1 MRIGLSLLVD
11 PRRVSDVLQPYL
23 AEHPGVETFFKE
35 CYLGD
40 LEQRLHDGQLDIVI
54 RPRAGSGPVP
64 KSVVRT
70 SFYEEDLFYLA
81 RQTGNAA
88 AGEGAVWLKDIAGEV
103 FVLGPDGCGLAAMT
117 RNLFE
122 KAGATLKEYTGQAL
136 SYQVMLDWADIGI
149 GATILPESKITSPF
163 REKARRLMLTPK
175 KPARASFE
183 ALWMRDT
190 AYPRHVIDMHRHFLD
205 RVPLLL
211 GGAAPRQL
219 PGGGQSQMRRPSWTR
234 TNTPVRK
241 SDLELGDDGRL
252 ALGIEEMQAAGL
264 HRQAHLIASRDLG
277 LGRNT
282 GHRDARLAD
291 PRLQQDLRAELLHH
305 LDLGGEAAAHGAV
318 AAQGQVFGAFRPMI
332 AGRPCQASSSPAP
345 AARG

>member
-1 MRIGLSLLVD
+1 MNLRHLEFALTAALERSFSRAAERCHVTQPTLSNGIALLEGELGGQIFVRTTRKVELSALGQQILPLIEAVVRARIELETGVRSFHDPSHKVARIGLSLLVD

-54 RPRAGSGPVP
+54 RPGAGSEPMP

-88 AGEGAVWLKDIAGEV
+88 AGEGAVSLKDIAGEI

-219 PGGGQSQMRRPSWTR
+219 PGRGQS
-234 TNTPVRK
+234 
-241 SDLELGDDGRL
+241 
-252 ALGIEEMQAAGL
+252 
-264 HRQAHLIASRDLG
+264 
-277 LGRNT
+277 
-282 GHRDARLAD
+282 
-291 PRLQQDLRAELLHH
+291 HH
-305 LDLGGEAAAHGAV
+305 LEK
-318 AAQGQVFGAFRPMI
+318 F
-332 AGRPCQASSSPAP
+332 
-345 AARG
+345 ART

>member
-1 MRIGLSLLVD
+1 MNLRHLEFTLAAALERSFSRAAERCHVTQPTLSNGIALLEGELGGQIFVRTTRKVELSAFGQQILPLIEAVVRARSELETGVRSFHDPSHKVARIGLSLLVD
-11 PRRVSDVLQPYL
+11 PRRVSDVVQPYL

-54 RPRAGSGPVP
+54 RPRAGAEPVP

-81 RQTGNAA
+81 RQTGNSA
-88 AGEGAVWLKDIAGEV
+88 AGEGAVSLKDIAGEI

-117 RNLFE
+117 RNLFK

-163 REKARRLMLTPK
+163 REQARRLMLTPK

-183 ALWMRDT
+183 ALWMRDA

-211 GGAAPRQL
+211 GGAAPRQP
-219 PGGGQSQMRRPSWTR
+219 PGR
-234 TNTPVRK
+234 
-241 SDLELGDDGRL
+241 GRSHDR
-252 ALGIEEMQAAGL
+252 EKFAA
-264 HRQAHLIASRDLG
+264 
-277 LGRNT
+277 T
-282 GHRDARLAD
+282 
-291 PRLQQDLRAELLHH
+291 
-305 LDLGGEAAAHGAV
+305 
-318 AAQGQVFGAFRPMI
+318 
-332 AGRPCQASSSPAP
+332 
-345 AARG
+345 

>member
-1 MRIGLSLLVD
+1 MNLRHLEFALAAALERSFSRAAERCHVTQPTLSNGIALLEGELGGQVFVRTTRKVELSAFGQQILPLIEAVVRARIELETGVRSFRDPSHKVARIGLSLLVD

-54 RPRAGSGPVP
+54 RPGASSDQVP
-64 KSVVRT
+64 KSVIRT

-81 RQTGNAA
+81 RQTSDAA
-88 AGEGAVWLKDIAGEV
+88 AGEGAVSLKDIAGEI

-122 KAGATLKEYTGQAL
+122 KAGAILKEYTGQAL

-175 KPARASFE
+175 KPARARFE

-190 AYPRHVIDMHRHFLD
+190 AYPRHIIDMHRHFLD

-211 GGAAPRQL
+211 GGAAPRRL
-219 PGGGQSQMRRPSWTR
+219 TGRGQS
-234 TNTPVRK
+234 
-241 SDLELGDDGRL
+241 
-252 ALGIEEMQAAGL
+252 
-264 HRQAHLIASRDLG
+264 
-277 LGRNT
+277 
-282 GHRDARLAD
+282 
-291 PRLQQDLRAELLHH
+291 HH
-305 LDLGGEAAAHGAV
+305 LKKFAET
-318 AAQGQVFGAFRPMI
+318 
-332 AGRPCQASSSPAP
+332 
-345 AARG
+345 

>member
-1 MRIGLSLLVD
+1 MGVRSFHDPSHKVARIGLSLLVD
-11 PRRVSDVLQPYL
+11 PRRVSHVLQPYL

-54 RPRAGSGPVP
+54 RPGASSDQVP
-64 KSVVRT
+64 KSVIRT

-81 RQTGNAA
+81 RQTSDAA
-88 AGEGAVWLKDIAGEV
+88 AGEGAVSLKDIAGEI

-122 KAGATLKEYTGQAL
+122 KAGAILKEYTGQAL

-175 KPARASFE
+175 KPARARFE

-190 AYPRHVIDMHRHFLD
+190 AYPRHIIDMHRHFLD

-211 GGAAPRQL
+211 GGAAPRRL
-219 PGGGQSQMRRPSWTR
+219 TGRGQS
-234 TNTPVRK
+234 
-241 SDLELGDDGRL
+241 
-252 ALGIEEMQAAGL
+252 
-264 HRQAHLIASRDLG
+264 
-277 LGRNT
+277 
-282 GHRDARLAD
+282 
-291 PRLQQDLRAELLHH
+291 HH
-305 LDLGGEAAAHGAV
+305 LKKFAET
-318 AAQGQVFGAFRPMI
+318 
-332 AGRPCQASSSPAP
+332 
-345 AARG
+345 